1 MATSDDA
8 WTKNHAAAAA
18 ATSVGYWPRL
28 SQLQS
33 VVALHSK
40 TTTGATDRA
49 KADLEWSP
57 VFQQLG
63 SSAFLK
69 VQASSFTMWCAM
81 VVVDGGCSSSW
92 GI

>member
-8 WTKNHAAAAA
+8 WTKNHAAAA

-33 VVALHSK
+33 VVLLLTSAHSK
-40 TTTGATDRA
+40 TTTGATDRAA

-69 VQASSFTMWCAM
+69 VQASSFTMWRW
-81 VVVDGGCSSSW
+81 S
-92 GI
+92 

>member
-1 MATSDDA
+1 MPGPETMQRLRH
-8 WTKNHAAAAA
+8 TP
-18 ATSVGYWPRL
+18 TSVGYWPRL

-33 VVALHSK
+33 VVLLLTSAHSK
-40 TTTGATDRA
+40 TTTGATDRAA

-69 VQASSFTMWCAM
+69 VQASSFTMWQERWH
-81 VVVDGGCSSSW
+81 GGLL
-92 GI
+92 